1 MYKGEVSPEVKIKKI
16 EIKSSGA
23 DIKIPK
29 IENIIS
35 APLFKKGYILFN

>member
-1 MYKGEVSPEVKIKKI
+1 EIKIKI
-16 EIKSSGA
+16 TEINSSGA

-35 APLFKKGYILFN
+35 APLFTKGYILDGLNIGD